1 MGLHFSTSLLR
12 ILALCL
18 VSAFPALFLRA
29 GSALADQTLRVAA
42 VAFPPSGPDPR
53 KSVSVFATYTW
64 SPMFEA
70 LTTFREDGVLTP
82 ELATA
87 WERTGPTQWRFVL
100 RDDVKF
106 SNGRALTAQD
116 VVANLAWLKTQEG
129 SLTPMARQLESITGS
144 RAVDARTLLVDTA
157 LPNAILPRE
166 ISALYILD
174 PASIKDGP
182 LIGTGPFKLKKWS
195 DAKVDYEPNSLSWRP
210 PKVKALE
217 IRELAESTARLQA
230 LLTGGADV
238 AIGMGPD
245 EQPMIQAAGGRLHQR
260 APIDVITI
268 TFVIGQGKPTDDVR
282 VRRALNYAVNKD
294 AIANVLLQG
303 LTRPATQGAVAGL
316 LGYDPELKPYP
327 YDPAKAKAL
336 LKEAGFEKGF
346 ALDVEVIVSSNA
358 GDGLIYQFVA
368 ENLAAVGVKLNLISV
383 PTPQMM
389 RIINQGE
396 WKGDAFSQVFGAWP
410 TFEPLRTLR
419 LHSCL
424 WPKPWYCDAGI
435 STVIKTA
442 LASGDLEEREKLTRD
457 VLRFYHDQATTLMLH
472 EIPLIDGVS
481 KRVKN
486 YAPQKGKINY
496 ETIEV
501 N

>member
-1 MGLHFSTSLLR
+1 MMLR
-12 ILALCL
+12 IL
-18 VSAFPALFLRA
+18 LFMCCWAA
-29 GSALADQTLRVAA
+29 GGAALADQTLRVAA
-42 VAFPPSGPDPR
+42 AAFPPAGPDPR

-70 LTTFREDGVLTP
+70 LTTFAEDGALIP
-82 ELATA
+82 ELATS
-87 WERTGPTQWRFVL
+87 WERTGPTQWRFSL
-100 RDDVKF
+100 REGVKF
-106 SNGRALTAQD
+106 SNGRPLTAQD
-116 VVANLAWLKTQEG
+116 VVDNVAWLKTLEG
-129 SLTPMARQLESITGS
+129 SITPVARQLESITG
-144 RAVDARTLLVDTA
+144 AVAADARTVLINTA
-157 LPNAILPRE
+157 RPNAILPRE

-174 PASIKDGP
+174 PSSMAVGP

-195 DAKVDYEPNSLSWRP
+195 DAKVDYEPNALSWRP

-245 EQPMIQAAGGRLHQR
+245 EQPMIEAAGGRLHQR
-260 APIDVITI
+260 TPIDVITI
-268 TFVIGQGKPTDDVR
+268 TFVIGDGKPTDDVR

-294 AIANVLLQG
+294 AIADVLLQG
-303 LTRPATQGAVAGL
+303 FTRPATQGAVAGL

-327 YDPAKAKAL
+327 YDPLKAKAL

-346 ALDVEVIVSSNA
+346 TLDVEVIVSSNA
-358 GDGLIYQFVA
+358 GDGLIYQYVA

-410 TFEPLRTLR
+410 TFEPLRTIR

-424 WPKPWYCDAGI
+424 WPKPWYCDQGI
-435 STVIKTA
+435 SAVIKTA
-442 LASGDLEEREKLTRD
+442 LESGDLAEREKLTRD

-472 EIPLIDGVS
+472 EIPILDGVA
-481 KRVKN
+481 KRVRN

-501 N
+501 VDK